1 MKCSIKTV
9 KAIQELLI
17 EEFSSQ
23 ILEQENCWLDECE
36 QALRNSLV
44 EIGKETLGSLLSV
57 YDEQANDSAENVAV
71 AEKQDVNS
79 AERQKY

>member
-1 MKCSIKTV
+1 MKCSTKTV

-57 YDEQANDSAENVAV
+57 YDEQITVLKNVAV
-71 AEKQDVNS
+71 AEKQEVNS
-79 AERQKY
+79 AERQKC